1 MNISAPFIARPIAT
15 WLLAIAIL
23 LSGALGYQALPVSAL
38 PEVDFPTIEVVTQL
52 PGASPETIETLITAS
67 LERQFGQIPGLLL
80 MTSQS
85 AESTSQITL
94 QFNLNRSMDSAAQD
108 VQAAINAAAGTL
120 PTNLPYPPTYS
131 KVNPADAPILTLAL
145 TSPALP
151 IDVVS
156 DAADTLLQPKLS
168 QIEGVGRVTVEGGLR
183 PAVRVRVD
191 PARLAAYG
199 LAMEDVRQAVAATN
213 ANGPKGGF
221 DGPRLAFSLGA
232 NDQLVDAAAYRNLVI
247 AWRNGAPVRLSAVG
261 SVLGG
266 VENDRVGAT
275 YDGKPAVVLDI
286 QRQPGANIVQTVRAI
301 QQALPRLR
309 QAIPSGIS
317 IAVVSDR
324 TETIKAS
331 VRDVQYTLI
340 MSIVLVVLVIFI
352 FLRSARATFIPA
364 VALPLSLIGTF
375 GVMQLLGYSLDNLSL
390 MALTIATGFVVD
402 DAIVMIE
409 NIVRFIEGDR
419 RPPAGSA
426 ATGAPLAPGSDRGSD
441 DQARQDGAARSH
453 AATQGSRPGD
463 AVPGVAVPSADPAA
477 SATRPPTGGLPPL
490 QAAFRGAAQIGFTI
504 VSLTVSL
511 IAVFIP
517 LLFMTGVVGRLFKE
531 FSVTLAVSVV
541 MSAIV
546 SLTLTPMMCGRLL
559 RPACDDP
566 PGPVA
571 RWSER
576 GFDRLLAGYRRT
588 LDWSLNHQTLVLI
601 VGGLTLV
608 GTIGLYAVVPKGF
621 LPRQD
626 TGVVL
631 AVTEAAQSASIPKLV
646 ALQSR
651 MAAII
656 RRDPAVTGVVS
667 FAGAGTINT
676 TPNTGRL
683 TIALKAIGQRDPMA
697 VVIARMQAAIAGIP
711 GITAF
716 FQPVQDIAI
725 GTRVS
730 RTPFQ
735 YTLIDTDATELATWA
750 PRLRDKLASLPALR
764 EVASDQQI
772 AGLRTFIDVDRVTA
786 MRLGVSMQAIQDTL
800 YDSFGQRQISTIY
813 GQANQYRVVL
823 EADPLWQTD
832 PRSLRLLR
840 VPGLNGAQVPLSAI
854 ARIEPVTAPLMIA
867 HQEQFPAVTLS
878 FDLAPGYALGDA
890 IGAVARAEQAIGMP
904 ATITGSYAGDA
915 AEFQSSLAAEPW
927 LILAAVVV
935 IYIVLG
941 VLYESWIHPITILS
955 TLPSAGIGALL
966 ALMICGIDLSLV
978 ALVGIVLLMGIV
990 KKNAIMMVDFAI
1002 EAERMGG
1009 LSSREAMRQAC
1020 LLRFRPIMMTTMA
1033 ALLGALPLVLEH
1045 GAGSELR
1052 YPLGVTIIGGLLLSQ
1067 FLTLYTTPA
1076 IYLAFERLRARL
1088 MGRRAPASAPAE

>member
-15 WLLAIAIL
+15 WLLAAAIL
-23 LSGALGYQALPVSAL
+23 LSGALGYRALPVSAL
-38 PEVDFPTIEVVTQL
+38 PEVDFPTIQVVTQL
-52 PGASPETIETLITAS
+52 PGASPETIETLVTAS
-67 LERQFGQIPGLLL
+67 LERQFGQIPGLTL

-85 AESTSQITL
+85 AEGTSQITL
-94 QFNLNRSMDSAAQD
+94 QFALDRSMDSAAQD

-120 PTNLPYPPTYS
+120 PANLPYPPTYS

-145 TSPALP
+145 TSDRLP
-151 IDVVS
+151 IDVIS

-168 QIEGVGRVTVEGGLR
+168 QIAGVGRVTVQGGMR

-191 PARLAAYG
+191 PARLAGYG
-199 LAMEDVRQAVAATN
+199 LAMEDVRTAVAAAN
-213 ANGPKGGF
+213 ANGAKGGF

-232 NDQLVDAAAYRNLVI
+232 NDQLVDASAYRNLVI

-261 SVLGG
+261 SVIAG

-275 YDGKPAVVLDI
+275 YNGTPAVVLDI

-301 QQALPRLR
+301 RRELPRLSR
-309 QAIPSGIS
+309 AIPSGIKMS
-317 IAVVSDR
+317 VVADR
-324 TETIKAS
+324 TETIRAS
-331 VRDVQYTLI
+331 VRDVQFTLI
-340 MSIVLVVLVIFI
+340 MSVVLVILVIFV
-352 FLRSARATFIPA
+352 FLRSPRATFIPA

-375 GVMQLLGYSLDNLSL
+375 GIMQLLGYSLDNLSL
-390 MALTIATGFVVD
+390 MALTVATGFVVD

-409 NIVRFIEGDR
+409 NIVRFIE
-419 RPPAGSA
+419 
-426 ATGAPLAPGSDRGSD
+426 RG
-441 DQARQDGAARSH
+441 
-453 AATQGSRPGD
+453 
-463 AVPGVAVPSADPAA
+463 V
-477 SATRPPTGGLPPL
+477 PPL

-517 LLFMTGVVGRLFKE
+517 LLFMTGVVGRLFEE

-541 MSAIV
+541 VSAVV

-559 RPACDDP
+559 KPAHTSE
-566 PGPVA
+566 PGRVA

-576 GFDRLLAGYRRT
+576 GFDRLLAAYRRT
-588 LDWSLNHQTLVLI
+588 LDWSFLHQTLVLI
-601 VGGLTLV
+601 VAGLTLA
-608 GTIGLYAVVPKGF
+608 GTIGLYIIVPKGF

-626 TGVVL
+626 TGMVL
-631 AVTEAAQSASIPKLV
+631 AMTEAAQSASIPNLI
-646 ALQSR
+646 ALQTR

-656 RRDPAVTGVVS
+656 RRDPAVSGVVS
-667 FAGAGTINT
+667 FVGAGTINT

-683 TIALKAIGQRDPMA
+683 TIALKPVSARPP
-697 VVIARMQAAIAGIP
+697 VETVIARMQAAIAGIP
-711 GITAF
+711 GVTAF
-716 FQPVQDIAI
+716 FQPVQDIQI
-725 GTRVS
+725 GARVS
-730 RTPFQ
+730 RTQFQ
-735 YTLIDTDATELATWA
+735 YTLMDTDAAELATWA
-750 PRLRDKLASLPALR
+750 ARLRGALARLPQLR
-764 EVASDQQI
+764 DVASDQQNE
-772 AGLRTFIDVDRVTA
+772 GFRSFIDVDRAAA
-786 MRLGVSMQAIQDTL
+786 MRLGVTMQAIQDTL

-823 EADPLWQTD
+823 EADPGWQRD
-832 PRSLRLLR
+832 PDSLLLLR
-840 VPGLNGAQVPLSAI
+840 VPGRNGAQVPLSAI
-854 ARIEPVTAPLMIA
+854 AGITKVTAPLVIA
-867 HQEQFPAVTLS
+867 HQAQFPAVTLS
-878 FDLAPGYALGDA
+878 FDLAPGYSLGSA
-890 IGAVARAEQAIGMP
+890 IKAVSRAETAIGMP
-904 ATITGSYAGDA
+904 ETITGNYSGDA

-966 ALMICGIDLSLV
+966 ALMICHISLSLV

-1002 EAERMGG
+1002 EAERTRF
-1009 LSSREAMRQAC
+1009 LSSREAMREAC

-1033 ALLGALPLVLEH
+1033 ALLGALPLVLER

-1052 YPLGVTIIGGLLLSQ
+1052 YPLGVTIVGGLLLSQ

-1076 IYLAFERLRARL
+1076 IYLAFERLRPRTA
-1088 MGRRAPASAPAE
+1088 GPEQPEPAAAD

>member
-15 WLLAIAIL
+15 WLLALAVL
-23 LSGALGYQALPVSAL
+23 LSGALGYRALPVSAL
-38 PEVDFPTIEVVTQL
+38 PEVDFPTIQVVTQL
-52 PGASPETIETLITAS
+52 PGASPETTETLITAS

-85 AESTSQITL
+85 AEGTSQITL
-94 QFNLNRSMDSAAQD
+94 QFVLNRSMDSAAQD
-108 VQAAINAAAGTL
+108 VQAAINASAGTL
-120 PTNLPYPPTYS
+120 PANLPYPPTYS

-145 TSPALP
+145 TSEGLP
-151 IDVVS
+151 IDTIS

-168 QIEGVGRVTVEGGLR
+168 EIDGVGRVTVQGNMR
-183 PAVRVRVD
+183 PAVRVRID
-191 PARLAAYG
+191 PARLAGYG
-199 LAMEDVRQAVAATN
+199 LSMEDVRTAVAA
-213 ANGPKGGF
+213 ANVNGAKGGF

-232 NDQLVDAAAYRNLVI
+232 NDQLVDAAAYQNLVI

-261 SVLGG
+261 SVVSG
-266 VENDRVGAT
+266 VENDRVGAIYNGT
-275 YDGKPAVVLDI
+275 PAVVLDI
-286 QRQPGANIVQTVRAI
+286 QRQPGANIVQTVQAI
-301 QQALPRLR
+301 QQALPKLR
-309 QAIPSGIS
+309 NAIPSGIKVS
-317 IAVVSDR
+317 VVTDR
-324 TETIKAS
+324 TETIRAS

-340 MSIVLVVLVIFI
+340 MSVVLVVLVIFV

-375 GVMQLLGYSLDNLSL
+375 GVMQLLGYGLDNLSL

-409 NIVRFIEGDR
+409 NVVRFIE
-419 RPPAGSA
+419 
-426 ATGAPLAPGSDRGSD
+426 RG
-441 DQARQDGAARSH
+441 
-453 AATQGSRPGD
+453 
-463 AVPGVAVPSADPAA
+463 V
-477 SATRPPTGGLPPL
+477 PPL
-490 QAAFRGAAQIGFTI
+490 EAAFRGAAQIGFTI

-511 IAVFIP
+511 VAVFIP

-531 FSVTLAVSVV
+531 FSVTLTVAVVV
-541 MSAIV
+541 SAVI

-559 RPACDDP
+559 RPTHNDK
-566 PGPVA
+566 PGLVA
-571 RWSER
+571 RWSE
-576 GFDRLLAGYRRT
+576 GAFDRLLAGYRRT
-588 LDWSLNHQTLVLI
+588 LDWSLGHQTLVLI
-601 VGGLTLV
+601 VGVATLG
-608 GTIGLYAVVPKGF
+608 GTLALYAVVPKGF

-626 TGVVL
+626 TSVLL

-646 ALQSR
+646 ALQTR
-651 MAAII
+651 MAEII
-656 RRDPAVTGVVS
+656 RRDPAATGVVS

-683 TIALKAIGQRDPMA
+683 TIGLKPVGARDPMD
-697 VVIARMQAAIAGIP
+697 VVVARMQAAISGIP

-716 FQPVQDIAI
+716 FQPVQDIQI

-730 RTPFQ
+730 RTQFQ
-735 YTLIDTDATELATWA
+735 YTLMDTDAAELAAWA
-750 PRLRDKLASLPALR
+750 PRLRQKLSTLPELLA
-764 EVASDQQI
+764 VASDQQDE
-772 AGLRTFIDVDRVTA
+772 GFRTYISVDRDAA

-800 YDSFGQRQISTIY
+800 YDAFGQRQISTIF

-823 EADPLWQTD
+823 EADPLWQAD
-832 PRSLRLLR
+832 PNSLRLLR
-840 VPGLNGAQVPLSAI
+840 IAGPNGVQVPLSAI
-854 ARIEPVTAPLMIA
+854 ARVERITAPLVIS

-878 FDLAPGYALGDA
+878 FDLAAGYSLGHAVD
-890 IGAVARAEQAIGMP
+890 AVAWAEKDIGMP
-904 ATITGSYAGDA
+904 ETITGNYSGDA
-915 AEFQSSLAAEPW
+915 AEFQSSLSAEPW
-927 LILAAVVV
+927 LILAAIVV

-1002 EAERMGG
+1002 EAERTRG
-1009 LSSREAMRQAC
+1009 LAPLDAMREAC

-1033 ALLGALPLVLEH
+1033 ALLGALPLMLES

-1052 YPLGVTIIGGLLLSQ
+1052 YPLGVTIVGGLLLSQ
-1067 FLTLYTTPA
+1067 FLTLYTTPV
-1076 IYLAFERLRARL
+1076 IYLAFERLRLRTS
-1088 MGRRAPASAPAE
+1088 GSIAPAAAE